1 MLIFRYIGVAVCVL
15 GAIPP
20 FLRKEYSKKKRKEE
34 RKEDLRF
41 LKKCKNNVFLFVKR
55 LTFELL

>member
-20 FLRKEYSKKKRKEE
+20 FLRKEYSKKKE
-34 RKEDLRF
+34 
-41 LKKCKNNVFLFVKR
+41 KKKKRRLALFKKI
-55 LTFELL
+55 

>member
-20 FLRKEYSKKKRKEE
+20 FLRKEYSKKK
-34 RKEDLRF
+34 
-41 LKKCKNNVFLFVKR
+41 KKRREKRRLALFKKM
-55 LTFELL
+55 